1 MGTQETIS
9 LKSVNGN
16 LLVTGFKDEYIF
28 EQIRKT
34 GRFYELD
41 LLQRTA
47 ENSSHLD
54 GIVVDAGANLGN
66 HSLYFSSVLG
76 RNVVSFEPETAN
88 FALLKRNIADNNLES
103 KVEIHNCALWDS
115 DGFVHLD
122 QAVDGNNGTF
132 KAASAESGIPRTT
145 IDNVVRDRQVA
156 VIKIDVEGAEVKV
169 LGGAAETINQSH
181 PLIVVESHTTEIKSE
196 IAAFLEP
203 LGYACVA
210 IAGASDNYFWLHRD
224 INLDFTYQAA
234 ARVNAEGHRRAE
246 RFFNEFRGQQ
256 KKTID
261 SIQGVG
267 RDVEGISKKLVEL
280 EKTLATAQENTQL
293 AVAAGESNGTAQA
306 KFADTPANLQLSIDE
321 LKALVAQPQQADL
334 SAIEGVRERLE
345 TLGKSLRDS
354 HAFESVKSQQKYDEL
369 LAIQEK
375 LMASVSRLQQDI
387 VKLEQ
392 TSIPAIVSK
401 IAPTV
406 EQHVSSSMNEHRL
419 RLDGVSTETTTA
431 LDTFRNSIARELNVS
446 SGSLDLLSERVVG
459 LSSRVDEVVRYFE
472 NRRDDEVF
480 QRFQGVEAYL
490 GGIAEQS
497 SVGYEELSR
506 KLEENESG
514 TAEKLQKLE
523 NMLAELQK
531 SIEAQSQNDVVGS
544 VEKLLQDHTAEVS
557 SLIEKQAPASFA
569 EVIEEEFSQH
579 KWLNDDDAEL
589 GTKFAKLLIAYEAM
603 AKRLEALAPHRWNA
617 KMLVDGLHKQLDIV
631 EADLPTP
638 QLASQVP
645 APIVAEGGFREYAA
659 PGILDRP
666 KNDPIRIG
674 IASMAG
680 REEGLRQVVEILSPQ
695 ADEIFV
701 YLNDMDSVPDI
712 LPKRPNVRYFLGP
725 DTGDRGKFKFMEGFE
740 GYYLTCDDDI
750 AYAPFHVQSIIDG
763 IERYERKAVVGWH
776 GSIFKP
782 DFQEFYNAKYR
793 QVLSFRF
800 LRGKDTPV
808 HLLGTG
814 VCGFHTSTLNVDYD
828 EFIYPNMADA
838 FLAIAAKRQSVPM
851 VVLAHGKDWATPI
864 DVGPSISSVS
874 LKRDK
879 DTTKTLDVAT
889 TVTNLVKAEMPWEI
903 LEPTPVYERKPMQLA
918 FIGRTD
924 KERWKKGGILKSAH
938 LTRDMLER
946 FSVTTILEDIE
957 TGDPKDLH
965 GADPEIVMIYVG
977 DPERPDFKD
986 VEVLIAH
993 HAKKGRHVVVNL
1005 SYNAIPSRSEFIV
1018 RKMKE
1023 LRSRLGNRIWLMVF
1037 TEAMLSSADLAEIRD
1052 WLVVIPKTISLPDE
1066 PVASFGRSE
1075 GIFIGDIAKL
1085 SNDGLLGFPGKEW
1098 VAAIRRALPNVPIYA
1113 VQQYKPKDKIDFGI
1127 DEIWPFM
1134 RGDEFARNVGKVR
1147 VMISTVKYA
1156 TFEMV
1161 PLEVASLGVPVIY
1174 PEMPQSLGE
1183 YLGLSGF
1190 SVRSPEQLE
1199 RILPVLYH
1207 DPIVWRSQ
1215 SQAGIERAWSSELN
1229 RLAGQTYLR
1238 LIDLVGRKN

>member
-1 MGTQETIS
+1 M
-9 LKSVNGN
+9 KSVNGN

-66 HSLYFSSVLG
+66 HSLYFSSVPG
-76 RNVVSFEPETAN
+76 RDVVSFEPETAN
-88 FALLKRNIADNNLES
+88 FALLKRNIAENNLES
-103 KVEIHNCALWDS
+103 KVEVHNCALWDS
-115 DGFVHLD
+115 EGFVNLN
-122 QAVDGNNGTF
+122 QAVEGNNGTF
-132 KAASAESGIPRTT
+132 KASESDSGIPRTT
-145 IDNVVRDRQVA
+145 IDNVVRGRQVA
-156 VIKIDVEGAEVKV
+156 VIKIDVEGAEAKV
-169 LGGAAETINQSH
+169 LGGAAETIKHSH

-196 IAAFLEP
+196 ISAFLEP
-203 LGYACVA
+203 LGYTCVA

-224 INLDFTYQAA
+224 INLDFTDQAA
-234 ARVNAEGHRRAE
+234 TRVNAEGHRRAE
-246 RFFNEFRGQQ
+246 RFFKEFRGQQ

-261 SIQGVG
+261 SIQSVG
-267 RDVEGISKKLVEL
+267 RNVEGISKKLTEL
-280 EKTLATAQENTQL
+280 EKTLATAQEITQR
-293 AVAAGESNGTAQA
+293 ANAAGETSGTAQA
-306 KFADTPANLQLSIDE
+306 QLIDAPANLHESIAE
-321 LKALVAQPQQADL
+321 LKSLVAQPQQADL

-392 TSIPAIVSK
+392 TSIPAVVSK

-419 RLDGVSTETTTA
+419 RLDGVSAETTTA

-459 LSSRVDEVVRYFE
+459 LSSRVDEVVRYFQA
-472 NRRDDEVF
+472 RDFDDF
-480 QRFQGVEAYL
+480 ARK
-490 GGIAEQS
+490 I
-497 SVGYEELSR
+497 EE
-506 KLEENESG
+506 G

-531 SIEAQSQNDVVGS
+531 SVETQSQNSVVES
-544 VEKLLQDHTAEVS
+544 VEKLLEDHAAEIS
-557 SLIEKQAPASFA
+557 SLIEKQPPASFA
-569 EVIEEEFSQH
+569 ESIEEEFSQH

-617 KMLVDGLHKQLDIV
+617 KMLLDGLHKQLDIV
-631 EADLPTP
+631 EADLPAPEVTVQEP
-638 QLASQVP
+638 AQV
-645 APIVAEGGFREYAA
+645 VVEGGFREAAA
-659 PGILDRP
+659 PGFLDRP
-666 KNDPIRIG
+666 KYDPIRIG

-903 LEPTPVYERKPMQLA
+903 LEPTPVYERKPMQLV

-946 FSVTTILEDIE
+946 FNVTTILEDIE

-1018 RKMKE
+1018 QKMKE